1 MLRATGIV
9 LLFALSIT
17 VPATAARA
25 ELAAW
30 DQTKVTALASDLAES
45 AQGLQGALRRQ
56 PPPTLGQPGR
66 RAFWTLR
73 DEMQG
78 IVAASRRL
86 HSALSSGA
94 GQEETYPIYRRILR
108 NARRAARETRR
119 IQLGDPVPQKIE
131 AIADTIRA
139 LRPFYEEEAPL

>member
-1 MLRATGIV
+1 MLRSSAIV
-9 LLFALSIT
+9 LLFAFSIAA
-17 VPATAARA
+17 PATAARA
-25 ELAAW
+25 ELADW
-30 DQTKVTALASDLAES
+30 DQAKVTALANDLAEA

-66 RAFWTLR
+66 HAFWTLR

-86 HSALSSGA
+86 HSALSSGE
-94 GQEETYPIYRRILR
+94 GQNETYPTYRRILR

-119 IQLGDPVPQKIE
+119 IQLGDPIPEKIE
-131 AIADTIRA
+131 AIADAIRA

>member
-1 MLRATGIV
+1 MLRSTAIV
-9 LLFALSIT
+9 LLFAFSIAAH
-17 VPATAARA
+17 ATAARA
-25 ELAAW
+25 ELTDW
-30 DQTKVTALASDLAES
+30 DQTKVTALANDLAEA

-66 RAFWTLR
+66 HAFWTLR

-86 HSALSSGA
+86 HSALSSGE
-94 GQEETYPIYRRILR
+94 GRDETYPTYRRILR
-108 NARRAARETRR
+108 NARRAAREIRR
-119 IQLGDPVPQKIE
+119 IQLGDPIPEKIE
-131 AIADTIRA
+131 AIADAIRA

>member
-1 MLRATGIV
+1 MIRATAIA
-9 LLFALSIT
+9 LLCAFSIT

-25 ELAAW
+25 ALADW
-30 DQTKVTALASDLAES
+30 DQGKVTALANDLVEA

-66 RAFWTLR
+66 RAFWALR

-86 HSALSSGA
+86 HAAVSSGA
-94 GQEETYPIYRRILR
+94 GQDETYPTYRRILR
-108 NARRAARETRR
+108 SARRAARETRR
-119 IQLGDPVPQKIE
+119 IQLGQPIPEKIE
-131 AIADTIRA
+131 AIAGAIRA
-139 LRPFYEEEAPL
+139 LRPFFDEEAPL

>member
-1 MLRATGIV
+1 MLRSTAIV
-9 LLFALSIT
+9 LLFAFSIAA
-17 VPATAARA
+17 PATAARA
-25 ELAAW
+25 ELADW
-30 DQTKVTALASDLAES
+30 DQAKVTALANGLAEA

-66 RAFWTLR
+66 HAFWTLR

-86 HSALSSGA
+86 HSALSSGE
-94 GQEETYPIYRRILR
+94 GQNETYPTYRRILR

-119 IQLGDPVPQKIE
+119 IQLGDPIPEKIE
-131 AIADTIRA
+131 AIADAIRA